1 MTRLDDKVFVTQTDT
16 TIGFVSQ
23 DATRLT
29 TIKQRPP
36 HKSYIRTIPSL
47 KTLKTHTRIPAIY
60 KNRVRRATK
69 TTFIMPNGNSYRVV
83 NDREHL
89 LLLERLN
96 WAYSTSANPSGED
109 YNIEFA
115 NSNAD
120 IIISMPKTQYKKA
133 STIVRLGGKVI
144 RKVR

>member
-36 HKSYIRTIPSL
+36 HKSYIKTIPSL
-47 KTLKTHTRIPAIY
+47 KTLKTHTRVPSVH
-60 KNRVRRATK
+60 KNRVRRAKK
-69 TTFIMPNGNSYRVV
+69 TTFIMPNGNSYRVAR
-83 NDREHL
+83 DSQHL

-96 WAYSTSANPSGED
+96 WAYSTSANLSGEG

-120 IIISMPKTQYKKA
+120 IIISMPKREDKKA
-133 STIVRLGGKVI
+133 STIVRLGEKVI